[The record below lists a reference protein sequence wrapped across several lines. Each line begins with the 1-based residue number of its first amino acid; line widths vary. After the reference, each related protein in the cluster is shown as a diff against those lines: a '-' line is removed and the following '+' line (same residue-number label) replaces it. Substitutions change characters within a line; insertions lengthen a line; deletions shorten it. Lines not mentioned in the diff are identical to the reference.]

1 MMKSSLLHSWNV
13 SPEEA
18 VRIQCDLRSKVIRKN
33 DFGCL
38 KTIAGVDIAFCATS
52 NRAFAGIVVLSFPEM
67 EILEKR
73 VITGTITFPYIP
85 GLLAFREGPL
95 IIKLFRK
102 IDKKPDITLFDGHGL
117 AHPLG
122 CGIASHMG
130 VLLDIPAVGC
140 AKSKLT
146 GTYNVPT
153 DKKGSAENL
162 YDKNRKVIGKVL
174 RSRAGCKPIFVSVGH
189 KIKLITALTV
199 TLQSCIKYRI
209 PGPAR
214 LAHML
219 VNKTKTLSL

>member
-73 VITGTITFPYIP
+73 VITGTISFPYIP

-95 IIKLFRK
+95 IVKLFQK
-102 IDKKPDITLFDGHGL
+102 INKNPDITLFDGHGL

-130 VLLDIPAVGC
+130 VLLNIPAVGS

-146 GTYNVPT
+146 GTYHVPA
-153 DKKGSAENL
+153 DKKGSAGNL

>member
-38 KTIAGVDIAFCATS
+38 KIIAGVDIAFCATS

-95 IIKLFRK
+95 IIKL
-102 IDKKPDITLFDGHGL
+102 
-117 AHPLG
+117 
-122 CGIASHMG
+122 
-130 VLLDIPAVGC
+130 
-140 AKSKLT
+140 
-146 GTYNVPT
+146 
-153 DKKGSAENL
+153 
-162 YDKNRKVIGKVL
+162 
-174 RSRAGCKPIFVSVGH
+174 
-189 KIKLITALTV
+189 
-199 TLQSCIKYRI
+199 
-209 PGPAR
+209 
-214 LAHML
+214 
-219 VNKTKTLSL
+219 

>member
-95 IIKLFRK
+95 IVKLFQK
-102 IDKKPDITLFDGHGL
+102 INKNPDITLFDGHGL

-130 VLLDIPAVGC
+130 VLLNIPAVGS

-146 GTYNVPT
+146 GTYHVPA
-153 DKKGSAENL
+153 DKKGSAGNL

-189 KIKLITALTV
+189 KISLITALNV

-209 PGPAR
+209 PEPIR
-214 LAHML
+214 FAHML
-219 VNKTKTLSL
+219 VNKTKTLSS